1 MAQEPERIQR
11 RLSAILSADAVGYSR
26 LMCEDQEAT
35 LCAITDARE
44 TISRAVEEYRG
55 RVVDA
60 PGDNV
65 LAEFASVRDGLD
77 CAVEIQTRLKKIN
90 ADIPPEK
97 RMEFRI
103 GLNLGEVLVDG
114 GKIYGSGVNIAAR
127 LEGLS
132 EESGICI
139 SGSAFDQVG
148 NHPGLGFEYLGKKKV
163 KNIKEPVRCY
173 RVLWEEQDLQRLP
186 RTGSQVRRKPRLKM
200 IPPVLAA
207 ALALAGAG
215 LWLTLE
221 KPGQGPDIA
230 APPTAEAPSTQ
241 TAASFEAKPSIAV
254 LPFVNMS
261 GDPGQDYFS
270 DGLTEDLITDL
281 SKASG
286 LFVIGRNSVFVYRG
300 RHVKPETVSREL
312 GVRYVLE
319 GSVRRSQN
327 KVRITARLIDANT
340 GYPLWSESYDRNLE
354 DIFAVQDEVASEII
368 SALKVKLSE
377 TEQQAVVQRD
387 TNSLEAYDY
396 ALKGQRLLLSFKKE
410 DHQEAKV
417 MFEKALAA
425 DPEYASAYVG
435 LAFAAFQSWA
445 LGWDRSP
452 QILTRAEELAHQALK
467 IEPEHV
473 EARVLLGRIYV
484 WSGRHEEALNLAENT
499 LRSAPNN
506 PNALAFMGHAL
517 AVAGRPKEALEYL
530 ERALRLNPTPP
541 VWYSYHLGYAYAQLG
556 QFGKAIEN
564 FEQVLD
570 RNEGFTPAYW
580 LLIASYLKEGRPDKA
595 RETVERLKRAF
606 PGITLEAAKERMP
619 GRNQAFK
626 DFLVRALERAGLE

>member
-1 MAQEPERIQR
+1 
-11 RLSAILSADAVGYSR
+11 
-26 LMCEDQEAT
+26 
-35 LCAITDARE
+35 
-44 TISRAVEEYRG
+44 
-55 RVVDA
+55 
-60 PGDNV
+60 
-65 LAEFASVRDGLD
+65 
-77 CAVEIQTRLKKIN
+77 
-90 ADIPPEK
+90 
-97 RMEFRI
+97 
-103 GLNLGEVLVDG
+103 
-114 GKIYGSGVNIAAR
+114 
-127 LEGLS
+127 
-132 EESGICI
+132 
-139 SGSAFDQVG
+139 
-148 NHPGLGFEYLGKKKV
+148 
-163 KNIKEPVRCY
+163 
-173 RVLWEEQDLQRLP
+173 
-186 RTGSQVRRKPRLKM
+186 
-200 IPPVLAA
+200 
-207 ALALAGAG
+207 
-215 LWLTLE
+215 
-221 KPGQGPDIA
+221 
-230 APPTAEAPSTQ
+230 
-241 TAASFEAKPSIAV
+241 
-254 LPFVNMS
+254 MS

-327 KVRITARLIDANT
+327 KVRITARLIDATT

-354 DIFAVQDEVASEII
+354 DIFAVQDEVAYEII

-452 QILTRAEELAHQALK
+452 QTLTRAEELAHQALK

-556 QFGKAIEN
+556 EFGKAIEN

-626 DFLVRALERAGLE
+626 DFSGQGPGAGRAGVSRTLFVGRVVSQGKHYWGREP

>member
-1 MAQEPERIQR
+1 MVQERERIER

-26 LMCEDQEAT
+26 LMCDDQEAT

-44 TISRAVEEYRG
+44 LISRAVDQFRG

-60 PGDNV
+60 AGDNV
-65 LAEFASVRDGLD
+65 LAEFASVVDALD
-77 CAVEIQTRLKKIN
+77 CAVEIQTRLKQAN
-90 ADIPPEK
+90 ADVPPD
-97 RMEFRI
+97 RRLQFRI

-114 GKIYGSGVNIAAR
+114 DRIYGSGVNIAAR

-132 EESGICI
+132 RERGICI

-148 NHPGLGFEYLGKKKV
+148 NRPDLGFEYLGKKKV
-163 KNIKEPVRCY
+163 KNIKEPIRCY
-173 RVLWEEQDLQRLP
+173 RVLWEEEDLLRV
-186 RTGSQVRRKPRLKM
+186 RKAGFMVRRPARLKL
-200 IPPVLAA
+200 ILPILAALLVLAGLGA
-207 ALALAGAG
+207 WLALDKDKQPGDRTRAGG
-215 LWLTLE
+215 D
-221 KPGQGPDIA
+221 P
-230 APPTAEAPSTQ
+230 APFDQ
-241 TAASFEAKPSIAV
+241 AASSFAAKPSIAV

-261 GDPGQDYFS
+261 GDPGQEYFS

-300 RHVKPETVSREL
+300 KHVKPETVSREL

-319 GSVRRSQN
+319 GSVRRSHN
-327 KVRITARLIDANT
+327 KVRITARLIDAAT
-340 GYPLWSESYDRNLE
+340 GYPLWSESYDRGME
-354 DIFAVQDEVASEII
+354 DIFAVQDEVAAKII

-396 ALKGQRLLLSFKKE
+396 ALKGQQLILSFKKE
-410 DHQEAKV
+410 DHQAAKV

-445 LGWDRSP
+445 LGWDHSP
-452 QILTRAEELAHQALK
+452 QTLAKADELVHQALK
-467 IEPEHV
+467 IDPEQV

-484 WSGRHEEALNLAENT
+484 WSGRRELALNLAENT
-499 LRSAPNN
+499 LKSAPNN
-506 PNALAFMGHAL
+506 PHALAFMGHAL
-517 AVAGRPKEALEYL
+517 SVEGRPKEALEYL

-556 QFGKAIEN
+556 RFNRAIED
-564 FEQVLD
+564 FEQVLE

-580 LLIASYLKEGRPDKA
+580 LLIAAYLEEGRPDKA
-595 RETVERLKRAF
+595 RETLQRLKRAF
-606 PGITLEAAKERMP
+606 PEITLEAARERMP
-619 GRNQAFK
+619 GRNQAFRE
-626 DFLVRALERAGLE
+626 FLLQALKQAGLE